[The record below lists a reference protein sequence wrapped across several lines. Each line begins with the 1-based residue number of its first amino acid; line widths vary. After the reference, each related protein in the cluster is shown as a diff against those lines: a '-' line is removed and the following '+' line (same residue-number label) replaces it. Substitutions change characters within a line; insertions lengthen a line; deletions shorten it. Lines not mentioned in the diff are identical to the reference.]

1 MSADLHGKTCGV
13 CHAYLFPEDD
23 VVFCPVCGAP
33 HHRECYNK
41 IGHCALEEFHGT
53 DRQYDLVMAK
63 KENEMEEPRQ
73 ENKDNGSYIKC
84 PMCEEKYDNSLNS
97 CPNCSTPNFRMHD
110 GYRVYDFLGGVPA
123 DMDVGSGVTA
133 GEAKRFVF
141 SNTGRYIPK
150 FAAVNAGKKTSW
162 NWFAFL
168 FPCSWFLSRKMY
180 LYGILA
186 GILTILPTLFSF
198 PLQSAIYSLGI
209 DMNNTVAGVSEIMES
224 MPQIGMNAVVLSA
237 VGGVIAL
244 IFKFLMGIFGDY
256 IYCRHAINAIKDI
269 KENSEDKERDFAKKG
284 GVNVLLAAVG
294 FFATDIIAS
303 IILSFL

>member
-1 MSADLHGKTCGV
+1 MSADLKGKTCGV

-33 HHRECYNK
+33 HQRECYNK

-53 DRQYDLVMAK
+53 DRQYDLVTAK
-63 KENEMEEPRQ
+63 AEVENEEHKQ
-73 ENKDNGSYIKC
+73 ENKDSGNYIKC

-123 DMDVGSGVTA
+123 DMDVGEGVSA

-141 SNTGRYIPK
+141 SNTARYIPK
-150 FAAVNAGKKTSW
+150 FAAANAGKKTSW

-180 LYGILA
+180 LYGILS
-186 GILTILPTLFSF
+186 GILTILPTLFSY
-198 PLQSAIYSLGI
+198 PLQSVIYSMGI
-209 DMNNTVAGVSEIMES
+209 DINNTSTMVNEIAEALPEIGAGVLILSL
-224 MPQIGMNAVVLSA
+224 IGGIIN
-237 VGGVIAL
+237 L
-244 IFKFLMGIFGDY
+244 IFRFIVGIFGDY
-256 IYCRHAINAIKDI
+256 IYCRHAISAIKDI
-269 KENSEDKERDFAKKG
+269 NANSEDKDRDFAKRG
-284 GVNVLLAAVG
+284 GVNVLLAAIG
-294 FFATDIIAS
+294 FFGVDIIAS
-303 IILSFL
+303 IIVSLL

>member
-1 MSADLHGKTCGV
+1 MSAELNGKTCGV

-53 DRQYDLVMAK
+53 DSQYDLVVAK
-63 KENEMEEPRQ
+63 RESEKQQSENE
-73 ENKDNGSYIKC
+73 NKNSGNYVKC
-84 PMCEEKYDNSLNS
+84 LMCEEKYDNSLNS
-97 CPNCSTPNFRMHD
+97 CPNCSTPNFRMND
-110 GYRVYDFLGGVPA
+110 GFRVYDFLGGVPA
-123 DMDVGSGVTA
+123 DMDVGEGVTA
-133 GEAKRFVF
+133 NEAKRFVF

-150 FAAVNAGKKTSW
+150 FAAVNEGKKTSW

-186 GILTILPTLFSF
+186 GILTVLPTLFSF

-209 DMNNTVAGVSEIMES
+209 DINNTATLVSEIKAA
-224 MPQIGMNAVVLSA
+224 MPQIGTAAVVLSA
-237 VGGVIAL
+237 SGEFINL
-244 IFKFLMGIFGDY
+244 IFRFIVGLFGDY
-256 IYCRHAINAIKDI
+256 FYCRHAINAIKDI
-269 KENSEDKERDFAKKG
+269 KENSEDKDRDFAKRG
-284 GVNVLLAAVG
+284 GVNVAFAAVG
-294 FFATDIIAS
+294 LFATDIIAR

>member
-1 MSADLHGKTCGV
+1 MSAELKGKTCGV

-53 DRQYDLVMAK
+53 DRQYDVAMAK
-63 KENEMEEPRQ
+63 REKENIQ
-73 ENKDNGSYIKC
+73 ENTENKNEGNFAKC

-97 CPNCSTPNFRMHD
+97 CPNCSTPNFRMND

-123 DMDVGSGVTA
+123 DMDVGGGVTA
-133 GEAKRFVF
+133 DEAKRFVF

-150 FAAVNAGKKTSW
+150 FAAANAGKKTSW

-180 LYGILA
+180 LYGVLA
-186 GILTILPTLFSF
+186 GILTVLSALFSY
-198 PLQSAIYSLGI
+198 PLQDAIYSLGI
-209 DMNNTVAGVSEIMES
+209 DLNNTRTLVSEMMGA
-224 MPQIGMNAVVLSA
+224 MPEIGTSALILSA
-237 VGGVIAL
+237 LGGFINL
-244 IFKFLMGIFGDY
+244 LFRFLAGIFGDF
-256 IYCRHAINAIKDI
+256 IYSRHAINAIKDI
-269 KENSEDKERDFAKKG
+269 KENSEDRDADFAKRG

-294 FFATDIIAS
+294 FFATDIVYS
-303 IILSFL
+303 IIITFL